1 MTADERKNAHEFRKK
16 HITGKVTKKVA
27 CAVCGCSYEYDI
39 TRTVGGS
46 SLKNAV
52 TQADANAQ
60 ALEDAETKLLAEL
73 ACPSC
78 GAFTKEMKSYRWKRL
93 GAAFASTG
101 VGIGILL
108 VVLLLMLALH
118 RILVVAAILR
128 VVCVLLGLALFAI
141 SLIDLVLP
149 KKDRLA

>member
-1 MTADERKNAHEFRKK
+1 M
-16 HITGKVTKKVA
+16 TKKVA
-27 CAVCGCSYEYDI
+27 CAVCGCSYEYDM

-46 SLKNAV
+46 SLKNAA

-60 ALEDAETKLLAEL
+60 ALEDAESKLQAALAGGCDPV

-101 VGIGILL
+101 VGLGILL

-118 RILVVAAILR
+118 RILVVAAILG

-141 SLIDLVLP
+141 SLVDLVLP
-149 KKDRLA
+149 KKGRLA